1 VSSGLLGA
9 AAVAAIAA
17 YLGLPKTPSAPM
29 LEPTHYLA
37 LWMPTGELMACV
49 PINQDIHFLPDT
61 IRRMHDNP
69 GDYDDGALALYVV
82 ALTDD
87 PDDEPPGFDAIYAGG
102 GLPDGHAAAWAPA

>member
-1 VSSGLLGA
+1 
-9 AAVAAIAA
+9 
-17 YLGLPKTPSAPM
+17 M

-49 PINQDIHFLPDT
+49 PLHQDIHFLLDT

-69 GDYDDGALALYVV
+69 GDYHDGALALYVV

-87 PDDEPPGFDAIYAGG
+87 PDDAPPGFDAIYAGS
-102 GLPDGHAAAWAPA
+102 GLPDGHAAAWMAA